1 MDYVDTIREPSIELI
16 GTEPDLKQITTS
28 SEIVSDYKS
37 YCREICVNIVADKS
51 VEQIGGNDCI
61 VEID

>member
-1 MDYVDTIREPSIELI
+1 MNYEDTIRETSIELV

-28 SEIVSDYKS
+28 SETASDYKS
-37 YCREICVNIVADKS
+37 YCREICVNIVLDES
-51 VEQIGGNDCI
+51 VQQIGGNDCI